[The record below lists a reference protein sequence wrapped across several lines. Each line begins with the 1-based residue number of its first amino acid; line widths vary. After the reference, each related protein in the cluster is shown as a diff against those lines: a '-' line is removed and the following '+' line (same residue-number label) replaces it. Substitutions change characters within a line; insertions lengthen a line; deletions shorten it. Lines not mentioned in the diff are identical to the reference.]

1 MCRVRCSAAADVT
14 SSAAC
19 LMNWPASFEGSC
31 GRRVCFCIH
40 FHGLLGY
47 SNVRSHTEQISL
59 NAGRETFKT
68 ILMDAWRQVWGKVGV
83 PLQLCGQAQFAGV
96 DVAVQRAARCP
107 PMRSSWAAEWPALLL
122 AMDSRAPSC
131 PRHDLTG
138 LLAHRPDS
146 GPQREGF
153 SFRCVF
159 RVNISLQ

>member
-31 GRRVCFCIH
+31 GRLVCFCIH
-40 FHGLLGY
+40 FHGLPGY

-68 ILMDAWRQVWGKVGV
+68 ILIDAWRQVWGKVGV

-96 DVAVQRAARCP
+96 DVAVQRAARCAPMAP
-107 PMRSSWAAEWPALLL
+107 PGPRNGQHCFSLWTVAPRQALD
-122 AMDSRAPSC
+122 M
-131 PRHDLTG
+131 
-138 LLAHRPDS
+138 
-146 GPQREGF
+146 
-153 SFRCVF
+153 
-159 RVNISLQ
+159 ISLGCWLTDPTSDRSERALASIVCSGLR